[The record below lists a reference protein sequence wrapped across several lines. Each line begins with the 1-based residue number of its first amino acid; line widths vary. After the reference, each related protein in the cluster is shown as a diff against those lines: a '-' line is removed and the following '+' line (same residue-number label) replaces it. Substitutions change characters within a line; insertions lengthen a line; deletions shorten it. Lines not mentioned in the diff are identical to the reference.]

1 MRRDA
6 MAVPG
11 NWTLFYD
18 WGCDGGYG
26 KTPMTVN
33 SDGSFSNGEGYS
45 GLWVQEA
52 GMFLFTFNDS
62 ETTYAGN
69 LASQSAT
76 GTSTTF
82 SGLTGCFYMLQE
94 GVPTEF
100 VAGRAADKPDAAGRS

>member
-1 MRRDA
+1 
-6 MAVPG
+6 MALPG

-26 KTPMTVN
+26 TTPMTVN
-33 SDGSFSNGEGYS
+33 ADGTWTGEVYS
-45 GLWVQEA
+45 GLWVEAA

-69 LASQSAT
+69 VASQSIT
-76 GTSTTF
+76 GISTTF

-94 GVPTEF
+94 GVPTAFTAERSE
-100 VAGRAADKPDAAGRS
+100 GKADASGRS